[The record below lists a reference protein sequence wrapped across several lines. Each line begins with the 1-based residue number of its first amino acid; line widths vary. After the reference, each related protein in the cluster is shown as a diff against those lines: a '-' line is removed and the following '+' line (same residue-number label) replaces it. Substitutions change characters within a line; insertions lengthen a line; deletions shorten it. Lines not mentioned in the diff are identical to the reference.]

1 MCSKCTDS
9 LDEKIEK
16 LSTSNKRQ
24 KITLI
29 DKVDHK
35 EVASDSLLHSKKT
48 KDNTTIGKMKKLKK
62 IKKTKKVN
70 SENNPKQKTGMCN
83 IKLHIV
89 LSFNVMFSF

>member
-1 MCSKCTDS
+1 MRSKCTDS

-48 KDNTTIGKMKKLKK
+48 KDNTTIGKTNKL
-62 IKKTKKVN
+62 KKTKK
-70 SENNPKQKTGMCN
+70 TGPLTMMVV
-83 IKLHIV
+83 KPGDKV
-89 LSFNVMFSF
+89 VTETLSTR